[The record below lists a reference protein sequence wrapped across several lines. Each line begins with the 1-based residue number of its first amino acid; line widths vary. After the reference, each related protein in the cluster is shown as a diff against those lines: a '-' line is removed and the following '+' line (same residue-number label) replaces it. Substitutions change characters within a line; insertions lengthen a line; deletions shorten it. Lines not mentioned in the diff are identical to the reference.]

1 MDEFL
6 TVAEIAAALKG
17 QRADNG
23 STVASSRR
31 CVSARDGFAS
41 GNPTWTRFLPPAQP
55 AVLEH
60 ADDEAGAQ
68 AEAVERNSRDQLL
81 GALTEIPRTAAED
94 PHDMASALREL
105 AAAAEALTASPRT
118 SRGTGGWSH
127 DRATA
132 RHERSCQAPERPS
145 VVGAGRSPSGP
156 RPTHPIR
163 QVRQILRGRASR
175 AVPPRAATI
184 YG

>member
-1 MDEFL
+1 MGGPSRLGGVSAHLGTRRRGGELLDEVRPAARSIAKMRRMGEFL

-31 CVSARDGFAS
+31 C
-41 GNPTWTRFLPPAQP
+41 
-55 AVLEH
+55 
-60 ADDEAGAQ
+60 
-68 AEAVERNSRDQLL
+68 
-81 GALTEIPRTAAED
+81 GALTEILRTAAAED

-105 AAAAEALTASPRT
+105 AAAAEALAASPRT

-132 RHERSCQAPERPS
+132 RR
-145 VVGAGRSPSGP
+145 
-156 RPTHPIR
+156 
-163 QVRQILRGRASR
+163 
-175 AVPPRAATI
+175 
-184 YG
+184 